1 MQPQSNELMNDAK
14 WDEIR
19 TVMYEYPTSIK
30 WRTKDIESGYISNWD
45 TEWFYHF
52 KNAGYKTIE
61 WLEIEVNNEKIKDDL
76 IKILKEIHVPGEV
89 LQNSIIIYGYKN
101 NEAVS
106 YI

>member
-1 MQPQSNELMNDAK
+1 MQPQSNGLMNDTK

-19 TVMYEYPTSIK
+19 TAMYEYPASIK

-45 TEWFYHF
+45 KEWFYHL

-61 WLEIEVNNEKIKDDL
+61 WLEIEVDNEKIKDDF
-76 IKILKEIHVPGEV
+76 IKILEEIHVPGEV